1 MPELFMIYGAT
12 GYTGQLI
19 ARLAVTQGL
28 RPLLGGR
35 SASALA
41 ALAGELGLDYRAAPL
56 TDAAALDAALT
67 GVGAVLNAAGPFVH
81 TAQPMVDACLR
92 TGVHYLDITGEIAV
106 FEALARCSAEAKTAG
121 ISLLPG
127 VGFDVVPTDCLAAH
141 LKARLPS
148 AAHLALAFRSVGS
161 TWSRGTMSTMIE
173 SIDRMGAIRQQGKIR
188 QAPAAWKTRAIDFGR
203 GPVTCVTIPWGDVS
217 TAFHSTGIPNIE
229 VYAAFP
235 AAVRRALLASRWL
248 GGLLASAP
256 VQRVLKR
263 AIGAGTPGPSASQR
277 EQGFSLVWGEV
288 RNDQGQ
294 VRVSRLRAPEGYQLT
309 ALTALTAVRR
319 VLAGETSP
327 GFRTPSM
334 AFGADFIMQFPGVV
348 REDLP

>member
-1 MPELFMIYGAT
+1 MPEPFMIYGAT

-19 ARLAVTQGL
+19 AREAVAQGL
-28 RPLLGGR
+28 RPLLAGR

-41 ALAGELGLDYRAAPL
+41 ALAGELGLDYQAALL
-56 TDAAALDAALT
+56 TDAAALDAALQ
-67 GVGAVLNAAGPFVH
+67 GVSAVLNAAGPFVH

-92 TGVHYLDITGEIAV
+92 AGVHYLDITGEIAV
-106 FEALARCSAEAKTAG
+106 FEALARRSADAKAAG

-148 AAHLALAFRSVGS
+148 ATHLALAFRSVGS

-173 SIDRMGAIRQQGKIR
+173 GIDRMGAVRQQGKIR
-188 QAPAAWKTRAIDFGR
+188 QVPAAWKTRAIDFGR

-229 VYAAFP
+229 VYAVFP
-235 AAVRRALLASRWL
+235 ASVRGALVASRWV
-248 GGLLASAP
+248 GGLLATAP
-256 VQRVLKR
+256 VQRVLKL

-288 RNDQGQ
+288 RDDQGQ
-294 VRVSRLRAPEGYQLT
+294 VRVSRLRTPEGYQLT
-309 ALTALTAVRR
+309 ARTALTAVRCA
-319 VLAGETSP
+319 LAGETAP
-327 GFRTPSM
+327 GFLTPSR

>member
-1 MPELFMIYGAT
+1 MSKQFLIYGAT

-19 ARLAVTQGL
+19 ARLAVMQGL
-28 RPLLGGR
+28 RPLLAGR
-35 SASALA
+35 SASTVAALA
-41 ALAGELGLDYRAAPL
+41 AELGLDFRVASL
-56 TDAAALDAALT
+56 NDAAALDAALE
-67 GVGAVLNAAGPFVH
+67 GVGAVVNAAGPFGH

-92 TGVHYLDITGEIAV
+92 AGAHYLDITGEIAV
-106 FEALARCSAEAKTAG
+106 FEALARRSAEAKAAG

-141 LKARLPS
+141 LKARLPG
-148 AAHLALAFRSVGS
+148 ATHLALAFRSVGS

-173 SIDRMGAIRQQGKIR
+173 GIDRMGAVRQQGKIR
-188 QAPAAWKTRAIDFGR
+188 QVPAAWKTRAIDFGR

-229 VYAAFP
+229 VYAVFP
-235 AAVRRALLASRWL
+235 ASVRRMLVASRWV
-248 GGLLASAP
+248 GGLLAAAP
-256 VQRVLKR
+256 VQRMLKL
-263 AIGAGTPGPSASQR
+263 AIGAGAPGPSASQR

-288 RNDQGQ
+288 RDDQGQ
-294 VRVSRLRAPEGYQLT
+294 ARMSRLRTPEGYQLT
-309 ALTALTAVRR
+309 AVTALTAVRR
-319 VLAGETSP
+319 VLAGETTP
-327 GFRTPSM
+327 GFLTPSL